1 MTVRVGVS
9 SNIDSVIKSVDDV
22 QDDIK
27 TEFRRKISNAVRVM
41 WKDALGYIASDPH
54 VSGELMK
61 NTKFN
66 SSINDTSMEFSVE
79 VDMAP
84 RRSEYA
90 AVVEF
95 GSGLKTNTPF
105 EGSEP
110 IPPDMYDSVPSDFP
124 YESPDIPYNTEDPH
138 DTQGYEK
145 FYGFTKHIEEWM
157 KTKPITPKSGD
168 YFISAAYIAA
178 EIIEKGN
185 YAHPFLRPAYFDNEL
200 LIKEAAQN
208 ALRSVAR

>member
-1 MTVRVGVS
+1 MTVKVGVS

-22 QDDIK
+22 QDDVQS
-27 TEFRRKISNAVRVM
+27 EFRRKVSNAVRVM

-54 VSGELMK
+54 VSGELMQ
-61 NTKFN
+61 NTEFTE
-66 SSINDTSMEFSVE
+66 SIDSTSMEFAVE
-79 VDMAP
+79 VNR

-95 GSGLKTNTPF
+95 GSGLKTNKPF

-124 YESPDIPYNTEDPH
+124 YESPDIPYNTDDPS

-145 FYGFTKHIEEWM
+145 FYGFTKYIEEWM
-157 KTKPITPKSGD
+157 RTKPLTPKSGN
-168 YFISAAYIAA
+168 YFVSAAYIAA

-200 LIKEAAQN
+200 LIKEAAEN
-208 ALRSVAR
+208 ARRSVAR